1 MSRGWHAV
9 FGVVLL
15 LMSGVALAH
24 KQSDAYLSLN
34 VSDAGRHIDG
44 QWDIALRDLDF
55 AIGLDTDADG
65 AITWGEL
72 KSRRQ
77 AIEKYALAS
86 LLLASAGGGNSACA
100 IQPRALLTDQH
111 VDGGYAVLRF
121 AAECPEATSAFLIRY
136 TLLVE
141 QDPNHKGL
149 LTLRTPGS
157 EQIHIFTRAAP
168 SHTVQLSSSSTM
180 DTFLSFVRQGVIH
193 IWQGYDHLLFLLT
206 LLLPA
211 VLRREGKRWL
221 ARESLRDS
229 LVGIAKIIT
238 AFTVSHSI
246 TLVAASLGIVALPT
260 RWVESVIA
268 LTVLL
273 GALNILF
280 PVVQARM
287 WLVALCFGLVH
298 GFGFAS
304 VLGELGLTRAN
315 LAIGLLGFNVGVELG
330 QLAVVSIL
338 VPLSF
343 VVRTSRFYRTGLVPG
358 GAVAIALLSTYW
370 FALRALDPSLT

>member
-1 MSRGWHAV
+1 MTRRLHALL
-9 FGVVLL
+9 GVLLL
-15 LMSGVALAH
+15 LMSSAVLAH
-24 KQSDAYLSLN
+24 KQSDAYLSLS
-34 VSDAGRHIDG
+34 VTDDGRHVDG

-65 AITWGEL
+65 QVTWGEL

-77 AIEKYALAS
+77 AIEKYALSS
-86 LLLASAGGGNSACA
+86 LVLASAGGGNSTCA
-100 IQPRALLTDQH
+100 IQPRELLTDQH

-121 AAECPEATSAFLIRY
+121 AAECPESTSAFLIRY
-136 TLLVE
+136 TLLFD

-157 EQIHIFTRAAP
+157 EQIHVFTQQAR
-168 SHTVQLSSSSTM
+168 SHTAELSHSSTG
-180 DTFLSFVRQGVIH
+180 DAFLSFVRQGVIH

-211 VLRREGKRWL
+211 VLRREGNRWL

-229 LVGIAKIIT
+229 LVGIAKIVT

-246 TLVAASLGIVALPT
+246 TLVAASLGVVQLPT

-280 PVVQARM
+280 PVVRSRM
-287 WLVALCFGLVH
+287 WVVALCFGLVH

-304 VLGELGLTRAN
+304 VLGELGLTKAN
-315 LAIGLLGFNVGVELG
+315 LAIGLVGFNVGVELG
-330 QLAVVSIL
+330 QLAVVGVL

-343 VVRTSRFYRTGLVPG
+343 LVRASKFYRIGLVPG

-370 FALRALDPSLT
+370 FAIRAFDPSLT

>member
-1 MSRGWHAV
+1 
-9 FGVVLL
+9 
-15 LMSGVALAH
+15 
-24 KQSDAYLSLN
+24 
-34 VSDAGRHIDG
+34 
-44 QWDIALRDLDF
+44 
-55 AIGLDTDADG
+55 
-65 AITWGEL
+65 
-72 KSRRQ
+72 
-77 AIEKYALAS
+77 
-86 LLLASAGGGNSACA
+86 
-100 IQPRALLTDQH
+100 LLTDQH

-121 AAECPEATSAFLIRY
+121 AAACPEPTSAFLIRY
-136 TLLVE
+136 TLLFD

-149 LTLRTPGS
+149 LTLRTPDS
-157 EQIHIFTRAAP
+157 EQVHVFTQQAP
-168 SHTVQLSSSSTM
+168 SQTVDLSNSSTGQ
-180 DTFLSFVRQGVIH
+180 TFLSFVRQGVIH
-193 IWQGYDHLLFLLT
+193 IWQGYDHLLFLMT

-211 VLRREGKRWL
+211 VLRREGGRWL

-229 LVGIAKIIT
+229 LIGIAKIVT

-246 TLVAASLGIVALPT
+246 TLVAASLGVVQLPT

-280 PVVQARM
+280 PVVHTRM

-304 VLGELGLTRAN
+304 VLSELGLTRAN
-315 LAIGLLGFNVGVELG
+315 LAVGLVGFNVGVELG
-330 QLAVVSIL
+330 QLAVVSVL

-343 VVRTSRFYRTGLVPG
+343 LVRTSRFYRTGLVPG

-370 FALRALDPSLT
+370 FAVRALDPSLT